1 MSIKPKNA
9 FISPKMIILGAA
21 GSLGRFQLAL
31 LCSIFLIGSISNP
44 VLVSGV
50 KGSIVVKPN
59 FTASPITQ
67 GQSEIARK
75 HFSIA
80 KRPIK
85 LKLYHGP
92 LKYYSFSRKTGPIDT
107 LPYYEE
113 EEYTL
118 PGMLPEY
125 DFYAYWDTLHVD
137 AYRFNLKNLTEEV
150 PLILLE
156 SDCNFTMPIFGR
168 TNSTYGWRHGRPHTG
183 IDLQLTT
190 GDSVFAA
197 FDGVVRMSRY
207 YNGYG
212 NCVVVR
218 HYNGLET
225 LYAHLSKLSVNSGT
239 LINAGQL
246 VGLGG
251 STGHSTGPHLHF
263 ETRFLGRPLNPALV
277 IDFQNHTIQSDT
289 LFVSQS
295 SFQMPYSKTSVKSRY
310 KKRRGYYK
318 RSYRRS
324 RYRRR

>member
-1 MSIKPKNA
+1 MSNKPANPFKSPNINSIGVKNA
-9 FISPKMIILGAA
+9 GNSLLLARLVISCL
-21 GSLGRFQLAL
+21 
-31 LCSIFLIGSISNP
+31 IFLLNP
-44 VLVSGV
+44 VLVTRV
-50 KGSIVVKPN
+50 NGSIVGK
-59 FTASPITQ
+59 TKDLALPITKTK
-67 GQSEIARK
+67 SVIARK
-75 HFSIA
+75 NNLSIQNPLTITLY
-80 KRPIK
+80 RGTIK
-85 LKLYHGP
+85 HYTHTYAPGP
-92 LKYYSFSRKTGPIDT
+92 MDT
-107 LPYYEE
+107 IPYYEE
-113 EEYTL
+113 EEFTL

-183 IDLQLTT
+183 IDLQLST

-212 NCVVVR
+212 YCVVVR

-225 LYAHLSKLSVNSGT
+225 LYAHLSKLSVSSGT

-277 IDFQNHTIQSDT
+277 IDFQNHTTKSDT

-295 SFQMPYSKTSVKSRY
+295 SFQMPYSKTSVKSRH
-310 KKRRGYYK
+310 KKHRGYYK
-318 RSYRRS
+318 RSYRKS

>member
-1 MSIKPKNA
+1 MSNKPVKPFKSPNTNRPGAKNGEHFLFSA
-9 FISPKMIILGAA
+9 RLIMSCLLLILNPLTGY
-21 GSLGRFQLAL
+21 GVN
-31 LCSIFLIGSISNP
+31 GSIATKTTHKAFSITEEQSN
-44 VLVSGV
+44 
-50 KGSIVVKPN
+50 
-59 FTASPITQ
+59 
-67 GQSEIARK
+67 IARK
-75 HFSIA
+75 NNLVVKNPLS
-80 KRPIK
+80 
-85 LKLYHGP
+85 LKLYQGTIKNYTYTAIP
-92 LKYYSFSRKTGPIDT
+92 GPIDT
-107 LPYYEE
+107 IPYYEE

-183 IDLQLTT
+183 IDLQLST

-212 NCVVVR
+212 YCVVVR

-225 LYAHLSKLSVNSGT
+225 LYAHLSKLSVSCGT

-277 IDFQNHTIQSDT
+277 IDFQNHTIKSDT

-318 RSYRRS
+318 RSYRKS